1 MKQYTKEQLSEMNSY
16 DLVNLAYKLQDKNK
30 IEIELT
36 EQELQ
41 ELQNGQTQ
49 EWEFNGMKVKIHA
62 EQDLPF

>member
-1 MKQYTKEQLSEMNSY
+1 MKKYTKEQLSEMNSY

-49 EWEFNGMKVKIHA
+49 EWKFNGMKVKIHA